1 MVHPRHVEVPW
12 PGIKLNPLQH
22 RGTSRN
28 VLLPALFYLFKAPS
42 QINFPVNLRINS
54 AAYRSLK
61 FTNKLCFQSLCAKL
75 ALFKTLSRYLCQLG
89 FSYQF
94 WYVLMLHNAVK
105 PWNAMWSDS
114 GLVGHEHS
122 WDTLNVSVSPVFD
135 SEFNNFILDTARK
148 QPCWAASNT
157 SVYV

>member
-1 MVHPRHVEVPW
+1 MEVPW
-12 PGIKLNPLQH
+12 PGIKLNPLRH

-28 VLLPALFYLFKAPS
+28 VLLPALFYLFKALS

-94 WYVLMLHNAVK
+94 
-105 PWNAMWSDS
+105 
-114 GLVGHEHS
+114 
-122 WDTLNVSVSPVFD
+122 
-135 SEFNNFILDTARK
+135 
-148 QPCWAASNT
+148 
-157 SVYV
+157 